1 VLRTLG
7 SLEAPDEKT
16 ARAKAAEE
24 FHIPPA
30 RQSKIVVT
38 KLDMRGLNKRAPLWR
53 RGPLFCAAW
62 DFEYGLGLPPSFRVS
77 RANNLTSPSHRQC
90 VPDIGV
96 SGLGTRIS
104 V

>member
-38 KLDMRGLNKRAPLWR
+38 KLDMRGLNKRAPPWR

-62 DFEYGLGLPPSFRVS
+62 DFEYGLGLPPSSACHEQTIS
-77 RANNLTSPSHRQC
+77 RRHHTGNAFP
-90 VPDIGV
+90 I
-96 SGLGTRIS
+96 SGLAD
-104 V
+104 